1 VRRLSL
7 PIISIAA
14 AITLAGCSALDP
26 YSTLAPTAQP
36 GEADQGPRVAVCY
49 DTLVSSLD
57 QVQAVAQQE
66 CAPETVATP
75 VRTDWY
81 MQYCPILLPAR
92 ATFSCA
98 PRK

>member
-1 VRRLSL
+1 MRITPA
-7 PIISIAA
+7 PIISVAA
-14 AITLAGCSALDP
+14 AIAFAGCSALDP

-57 QVQAVAQQE
+57 EVQAVAQQE

-75 VRTDWY
+75 LRTDWY
-81 MQYCPILLPAR
+81 MQYCPLLLPAR
-92 ATFSCA
+92 AIFACSH
-98 PRK
+98 RK